1 MAGVPKRAKHVES
14 CLLNHRWEEGVLR
27 SCSDTWQKDFTPLSD
42 LRSSSD
48 YRQTTAH
55 NLLLRY
61 YFETLGANTNV
72 QQVAP

>member
-1 MAGVPKRAKHVES
+1 MIWKILDDETNEKIISFV
-14 CLLNHRWEEGVLR
+14 
-27 SCSDTWQKDFTPLSD
+27 SDNSIISWQKDFTPLSD
-42 LRSSSD
+42 LRSSAE
-48 YRQTTAH
+48 YRQATAH